1 MIIRILSYILPFN
14 LDLYLDARDTDAS
27 RNRAFLSRRIG
38 WLLPHP
44 SPAHRTLPNWSMYA
58 VGWIPG
64 ILVFLYIAGAGGW
77 REEWLVAPAIY
88 FFLFPVCFTFFCN
101 IFRVRR
107 FRELEW
113 IWIFLLLN
121 LVSIKIFDAPRW
133 KYIIPVSLIHLGIIC
148 LRAMKDPE
156 VALLSA
162 AIELRQGR
170 LEKALSL
177 SRKASLLPEAK
188 LVQAGC
194 YARMGREGEARK
206 IFGSILDT
214 DRKIAQAGKVFPDF
228 IFLMRSI

>member
-148 LRAMKDPE
+148 VRVKRDPE

-162 AIELRQGR
+162 GIELRQGR